1 MQMNLVTAKDVCC
14 LSDNRLRFHFFADS
28 HYFCIGLFH
37 GQGLFLKINLIFSFP
52 NFKKNIFK
60 TMKSAKFVVVEW
72 AKMAQKH
79 QAFSAQCS
87 KSKKIIWNQTINL
100 AFQQASL
107 DLFQGHHQCLDLP
120 FEHVMQHRQ

>member
-1 MQMNLVTAKDVCC
+1 MTT
-14 LSDNRLRFHFFADS
+14 
-28 HYFCIGLFH
+28 
-37 GQGLFLKINLIFSFP
+37 LKLNV
-52 NFKKNIFK
+52 KKNDFETI
-60 TMKSAKFVVVEW
+60 KSAKFVVVEW
-72 AKMAQKH
+72 AKMVQKH

-107 DLFQGHHQCLDLP
+107 DSFQDHHQCLDHP